1 MTPEERADKKLRGFF
16 DSIHPQIRSSEETIL
31 TSIAKDLMIEATQE
45 AQREAV
51 EWTVRLVEHQYHR
64 CSSLMNGHEV
74 FQKALRELTPE
85 KILGNAYER
94 KTPL

>member
-1 MTPEERADKKLRGFF
+1 MTPEERAKKYFVEILEEDPEYFE
-16 DSIHPQIRSSEETIL
+16 DSVSYL
-31 TSIAKDLMIEATQE
+31 VDDFKE